1 MALRYCAGG
10 DQLVIAA
17 LYGVQTLVVTSSV
30 WDAVDAIHKSQE
42 LDIKFPDTHGDQIKV
57 MEGFKAKSSID
68 INCYV
73 GAIDGILVWTN
84 KSSSR
89 YTKVVKFSPTIFLW

>member
-1 MALRYCAGG
+1 MNIQFPKSHEA
-10 DQLVIAA
+10 QAA
-17 LYGVQTLVVTSSV
+17 V
-30 WDAVDAIHKSQE
+30 A
-42 LDIKFPDTHGDQIKV
+42 
-57 MEGFKAKSSID
+57 EGFKAKSDID
-68 INCYV
+68 INVCI